1 MRTEIIT
8 AVPAI
13 EAVADDWDRR
23 ADAAALSGDG
33 GCAGAARD

>member
-13 EAVADDWDRR
+13 EALADDWDRL
-23 ADAAALSGDG
+23 ADAAPDG